1 MAEETKQKSK
11 AAQEAAGR
19 GAKKSAEKP
28 AGKPAAKGRYLKY
41 LALVIVLVAIIA
53 ALAFG
58 TGMLSGVSFSSFKQN
73 FDSAKRVA
81 VVVYYYNSSI
91 YNTETICSTDL
102 VEVLAAKRNPS
113 TIDFFTID
121 NGTCTYIPDGIGHPA
136 NVLTNSSAMCLN
148 TANSEPSISM
158 SYSPSNY
165 SRITP
170 YHLGIYGNAEYFRS
184 CPIAVDIS

>member
-1 MAEETKQKSK
+1 M
-11 AAQEAAGR
+11 AAQTR
-19 GAKKSAEKP
+19 PTQRAEK
-28 AGKPAAKGRYLKY
+28 ANAAKEPKKADEKSSRRSPYLKY
-41 LALVIVLVAIIA
+41 LAVAVALIAVIA
-53 ALAFG
+53 AFALG

-73 FDSAKRVA
+73 FGSAKRIA
-81 VVVYYYNSSI
+81 VVVYYYNASV
-91 YNTETICSTDL
+91 YNMETICSTDL
-102 VEVLAAKRNPS
+102 VEVLASHRSPS

-121 NGTCTYIPDGIGHPA
+121 NGTCTYIPNGIGHPA

-170 YHLGIYGNAEYFRS
+170 YHLGIYGNSEYFRS